1 MKQLLTYGEWV
12 KCRRLWWK
20 VLWWSGLACLLK
32 NSMDTRT
39 YSASVLTITLI
50 SLFPST
56 GAGILVVFPFFL
68 GITLSWSLPK
78 SLTYVLF
85 SMLSSILIPVHM
97 ESLFSSVWFTVIIRR
112 SLSVASSLFN
122 RISKYQKQNKTKQN
136 NTPNNMFETTAGSLL
151 TKVNIV

>member
-1 MKQLLTYGEWV
+1 MQAPVMEGSLVIWV
-12 KCRRLWWK
+12 GMFTR
-20 VLWWSGLACLLK
+20 V
-32 NSMDTRT
+32 DPRT
-39 YSASVLTITLI
+39 YSANVLTITLV

-97 ESLFSSVWFTVIIRR
+97 ESLFSSV
-112 SLSVASSLFN
+112 
-122 RISKYQKQNKTKQN
+122 
-136 NTPNNMFETTAGSLL
+136 
-151 TKVNIV
+151 

>member
-1 MKQLLTYGEWV
+1 
-12 KCRRLWWK
+12 
-20 VLWWSGLACLLK
+20 
-32 NSMDTRT
+32 MDPRT

-97 ESLFSSVWFTVIIRR
+97 ESLFSSV
-112 SLSVASSLFN
+112 
-122 RISKYQKQNKTKQN
+122 
-136 NTPNNMFETTAGSLL
+136 
-151 TKVNIV
+151 